1 MCCHL
6 ERAKPEDVRNTFS
19 LYERRVEWM
28 EKKGIRHWNVNG
40 YLNIHNLAYF
50 KAQQK
55 LGNLYV
61 LKNEGSRIIGAGVLL
76 DVDPRWP
83 DGDDMAAYYV
93 HNFVADPLSKGAGK
107 LLLLKVENMA
117 AAEGK
122 AFVRLDCSA
131 ANETLNC
138 YYDDLGFPVAGVV
151 NSGFYVGYL
160 REKRVHIPAPS
171 SPFSEGSL

>member
-1 MCCHL
+1 MCCRL
-6 ERAKPEDVRNTFS
+6 ERARPEDVRDTFS

-40 YLNIHNLAYF
+40 YLDIHNLSYF
-50 KAQQK
+50 RAQQK

-61 LKNEGSRIIGAGVLL
+61 LKDGDGRIIGAGVLL
-76 DVDPRWP
+76 EVDPRWP

-93 HNFVADPLSKGAGK
+93 HNFVADPMSKGAGK
-107 LLLLKVENMA
+107 ILLHKVEDMA
-117 AAEGK
+117 AVKDK

-131 ANETLNC
+131 ANEVLNC
-138 YYDDLGFPVAGVV
+138 YYDELGFLVAGVV

-160 REKRVHIPAPS
+160 REKRVYIPVPPS
-171 SPFSEGSL
+171 AISSTRT

>member
-1 MCCHL
+1 MTD
-6 ERAKPEDVRNTFS
+6 KKKKFS
-19 LYERRVEWM
+19 LGLLPKVIIAIAL
-28 EKKGIRHWNVNG
+28 GILCSLFFPDW
-40 YLNIHNLAYF
+40 AA
-50 KAQQK
+50 KAIATFNSLFSNF
-55 LGNLYV
+55 LGF
-61 LKNEGSRIIGAGVLL
+61 IIPLL
-76 DVDPRWP
+76 IL
-83 DGDDMAAYYV
+83 GL
-93 HNFVADPLSKGAGK
+93 VAPGIAEMGKGAGK
-107 LLLLKVENMA
+107 LLLLKVEDMA

-138 YYDDLGFPVAGVV
+138 YYDDLGFLVAGVV